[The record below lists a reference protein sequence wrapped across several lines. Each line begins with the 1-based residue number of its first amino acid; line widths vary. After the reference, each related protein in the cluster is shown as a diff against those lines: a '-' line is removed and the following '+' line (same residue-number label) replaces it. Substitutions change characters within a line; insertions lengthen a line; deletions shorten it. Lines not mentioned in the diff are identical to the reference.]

1 MIFLDKIMKRTRKD
15 ILKEIYTKYSLIKIA
30 LLLIPYLTLAF
41 LFWVLQYVEVGIKM
55 LLDKMYLILLYLD
68 KLQQRTKDTK

>member
-1 MIFLDKIMKRTRKD
+1 MKRTKKD
-15 ILKEIYTKYSLIKIA
+15 ILNDIYIKYSLIKIA

-41 LFWVLQYVEVGIKM
+41 LFWVLQYIEVGIKM

>member
-1 MIFLDKIMKRTRKD
+1 MKRTKKD
-15 ILKEIYTKYSLIKIA
+15 ILNDIYTKYSLIKIA

-41 LFWVLQYVEVGIKM
+41 LFWVLQYIEVGIKM

>member
-1 MIFLDKIMKRTRKD
+1 MKRTKKD
-15 ILKEIYTKYSLIKIA
+15 ILNDIYTKYSLIKIA

>member
-1 MIFLDKIMKRTRKD
+1 MKRTRKD
-15 ILKEIYTKYSLIKIA
+15 ILKEIYTKYSPIKVA

-41 LFWVLQYVEVGIKM
+41 LFWLLQYVEVGIKM

>member
-1 MIFLDKIMKRTRKD
+1 MKRTKKD
-15 ILKEIYTKYSLIKIA
+15 ILNDIYTKYSLIKIA

-41 LFWVLQYVEVGIKM
+41 LFWVLQYVKVGIKM

>member
-1 MIFLDKIMKRTRKD
+1 MKRTRKD

-55 LLDKMYLILLYLD
+55 LLNKMYLILLYLD

>member
-1 MIFLDKIMKRTRKD
+1 MKRTRKD